1 MSTRTCPPASD
12 VKVLQGAGLP
22 APVAEML
29 ASADEG
35 IAPGDLDDSS
45 GDSRRLISGP
55 TTPLSQAVAA
65 AFKR

>member
-1 MSTRTCPPASD
+1 